1 MFDKSSE
8 LYDLIYAQF
17 KDYEVETEHIQ
28 QLIAEHNPD
37 AKDILDIGCGTGEHA
52 SRLTHQYGYQVDGI
66 DIEPAFVD
74 LAKKKLPASAF
85 TVANM
90 ADFQLTKNYDVLLCL
105 FSSIGYIDSL
115 ANLQTTMNCF
125 MRHVKP
131 DGLLVI
137 EPWFEPGVMTGGKS
151 FMHTAETED
160 LNVCR
165 MSYTELSGMKSIL
178 HFEYLIG
185 SEAGLSSFNERHE
198 LTLFTR
204 EQMTESLTTAGFD
217 VEYKSSGLSGRGIY
231 LAQPA
236 V

>member
-1 MFDKSSE
+1 MFDKSAE

-17 KDYEVETEHIQ
+17 KDYEVETEHIH
-28 QLIAEHNPD
+28 QLIVEHNPK
-37 AKDILDIGCGTGEHA
+37 AKTILDIGCGTGEHA
-52 SRLTHQYGYQVDGI
+52 SRLAHQYGYLVDGI

-74 LAKKKLPASAF
+74 LAKKKHPLGTF

-90 ADFQLTKNYDVLLCL
+90 ADFHLSKNYDVLLCL

-115 ANLQTTMNCF
+115 ANLQNTMNCF
-125 MRHVKP
+125 MDHVKP
-131 DGLLVI
+131 DGLLII
-137 EPWFEPGVMTGGKS
+137 EPWFEPGVMSGGKS
-151 FMHTAETED
+151 FMHTAETEA

-165 MSYTELSGMKSIL
+165 MSYTELAGIKSIL

-204 EQMTESLTTAGFD
+204 EQVTSCLKTAGFE
-217 VEYKSSGLSGRGIY
+217 VKYTSSGLSGRGIY

>member
-1 MFDKSSE
+1 MFDKSAE

-17 KDYEVETEHIQ
+17 KDYEVETEQIY
-28 QLIAEHNPD
+28 QLIAKHNPN
-37 AKDILDIGCGTGEHA
+37 AKDILDIGCGTGQHA
-52 SRLTHQYGYQVDGI
+52 YRLTHKYGYQVDGI

-74 LAKKKLPASAF
+74 LATKKNPGGTF

-90 ADFQLTKNYDVLLCL
+90 ADFHLTKKYDVLLCL
-105 FSSIGYIDSL
+105 FSSIGYIDSTD
-115 ANLQTTMNCF
+115 NLQATMNCF
-125 MRHVKP
+125 MSHVKP
-131 DGLLVI
+131 QGLLII
-137 EPWFEPGVMTGGKS
+137 EPWFEPGIMTGGKS
-151 FMHTAETED
+151 FMHTAESEN

-165 MSYTELSGMKSIL
+165 MSYTELVGIKSIL

-185 SEAGLSSFNERHE
+185 SEEGLSSFTERHE

-204 EQMTESLTTAGFD
+204 EQMTRSLNTAGFN
-217 VEYKSSGLSGRGIY
+217 VEYESSGLSGRGIY